1 MIRRRFAIFS
11 LLGPAIVAGVAYLDP
26 GNVATNLTAGAGYGY
41 LLVWVIVAANLSA
54 ALVQFLSAKLGVVAG
69 KSLPDVMGEQF
80 KTRFGRLAF
89 WGQAELVAM
98 ATDLAEI
105 IGGAL
110 ALYLLFGLPLLL
122 GGFITGVL
130 SILLLQ
136 LSAKR
141 GPFSFQSIMIGLVA
155 ITGVGFVAGLFVKS
169 PDLSAILGGLVPR
182 IQDSASLL
190 LVVGI
195 FGATIMPHAIYAHS
209 ALARDRFGVGLTDE
223 RKLQLIGAT
232 KLDVGIAMAIAGFV
246 NLAILLVGAV
256 NLFGAANTDSIV
268 GAHAAIGS
276 TLGPIVAGIFAI
288 GLLASGLASTSIGAY
303 AGAVIMDGLLKVK
316 LSLLARR
323 VISLLPA
330 LVILAVTDDA
340 TWALVLS
347 QVVLSFGIPF
357 ALFPLIRITSRAEIM
372 GGFKNRA
379 LTSILGYLIAA
390 MITALN
396 LVLLWLVFTN

>member
-1 MIRRRFAIFS
+1 MNRGRFAIFS

-54 ALVQFLSAKLGVVAG
+54 ALVQFLSAKLGVVTG
-69 KSLPDVMGEQF
+69 KSLPEVLGEQI
-80 KTRFGRLAF
+80 KNRFGRLAF
-89 WGQAELVAM
+89 WAQAELVAM

-110 ALYLLFGLPLLL
+110 ALYLLFDLPLML

-136 LSAKR
+136 FSAKR
-141 GPFSFQSIMIGLVA
+141 GPFSFQNIMIGLVA
-155 ITGVGFVAGLFVKS
+155 ITGVGFVAGLFLKS
-169 PDLSAILGGLVPR
+169 PDLGAVIGGLVPR

-209 ALARDRFGVGLTDE
+209 ALARDRFGSDLAAD
-223 RKLQLIGAT
+223 RKQQLIVAT
-232 KLDVGIAMAIAGFV
+232 RLDVGIAMTVAGFV
-246 NLAILLVGAV
+246 NLAILLMGAV
-256 NLFGAANTDSIV
+256 NLFGVTDTESIV
-268 GAHAAIGS
+268 GAHAAIAN
-276 TLGPIVAGIFAI
+276 TLGSVVAGIFAV

-303 AGAVIMDGLLKVK
+303 AGAVIMEGLLKVR

-323 VISLLPA
+323 VISLLPG
-330 LVILAVTDDA
+330 LLILAVTDDA
-340 TWALVLS
+340 TWALVIS

-357 ALFPLIRITSRAEIM
+357 ALFTLIRITSRADMM
-372 GGFKNRA
+372 GSFKNRA
-379 LTSILGYLIAA
+379 LTNAFGYAIAA
-390 MITALN
+390 LITALN
-396 LVLLWLVFTN
+396 MVLLWLVYTS